1 MSEPLVDIWAV
12 IVSLLVLV
20 APVVVPFWWV
30 PLVGA
35 TVLALRRGV
44 VVLRHRSWSRDA
56 RLVEVL
62 PPPTA
67 ELAGAEAFWTQ
78 MLGLLRPAWKR
89 WVLGQPHVV
98 WEYVV
103 DQTGLRIRLWVP
115 GGVPPHLVERA
126 VEASWPGASATTG
139 QVSSPVEGVRA
150 RRRRVLPLVE
160 TRVDFALSREEL
172 LADDRGASDADL
184 DPAGDAALVMAELE
198 NTAVFHGW
206 EEVGI
211 QGITQESPHRHI
223 PPTAD
228 IEDSRRRVAR
238 AVEMLL
244 TCGVDGP
251 YALAVGSRDYTA
263 VTETAEHGG
272 FPLFD
277 HLRKIL
283 GGPIIWT
290 PGVRG
295 GVVLS
300 LRGGDFLFESGQDI
314 AVGYDHHDA
323 REVSFYLEQS
333 FNFRVASPEAAVAL
347 APDDE

>member
-1 MSEPLVDIWAV
+1 EWGGRRRERLPGGRRPRRRGPRRHGIPRNRQPERKGLMNMNHLLRAHAPVSDGNWESIDGEAAERLV
-12 IVSLLVLV
+12 VSLGARKLV
-20 APVVVPFWWV
+20 ACAGPFGWDHS
-30 PLVGA
+30 A
-35 TVLALRRGV
+35 
-44 VVLRHRSWSRDA
+44 
-56 RLVEVL
+56 
-62 PPPTA
+62 
-67 ELAGAEAFWTQ
+67 
-78 MLGLLRPAWKR
+78 
-89 WVLGQPHVV
+89 
-98 WEYVV
+98 
-103 DQTGLRIRLWVP
+103 TGLGRVDH
-115 GGVPPHLVERA
+115 VA
-126 VEASWPGASATTG
+126 D
-139 QVSSPVEGVRA
+139 SPVEGVRA

-184 DPAGDAALVMAELE
+184 DPAGDAALGMGELE
-198 NTAVFHGW
+198 NTADFHGW

-228 IEDSRRRVAR
+228 IEDYRRRVSR

>member
-1 MSEPLVDIWAV
+1 MNMNHLLRAHAPVSDGNRESIDGEAAERLV
-12 IVSLLVLV
+12 VSLGARKIVDF
-20 APVVVPFWWV
+20 AGPFGWD
-30 PLVGA
+30 
-35 TVLALRRGV
+35 
-44 VVLRHRSWSRDA
+44 H
-56 RLVEVL
+56 
-62 PPPTA
+62 
-67 ELAGAEAFWTQ
+67 
-78 MLGLLRPAWKR
+78 
-89 WVLGQPHVV
+89 
-98 WEYVV
+98 
-103 DQTGLRIRLWVP
+103 
-115 GGVPPHLVERA
+115 
-126 VEASWPGASATTG
+126 SATDLG
-139 QVSSPVEGVRA
+139 RVDHVADSPVEGVRA

-228 IEDSRRRVAR
+228 IEDYRRRVAR